1 MGLHALWRVSVS
13 RATPAEAPPTFS
25 NSFIGIQV
33 GELRASE
40 PYSCLFTQLCLQT
53 APSFSPCI
61 IYMSM
66 CVQTYLHAHTCTH
79 THISNSKHHY
89 SAK

>member
-33 GELRASE
+33 GDLRASE
-40 PYSCLFTQLCLQT
+40 PYSCLFTQLFANCSLFL
-53 APSFSPCI
+53 SMYH
-61 IYMSM
+61 IYEHV
-66 CVQTYLHAHTCTH
+66 CANILTCTH
-79 THISNSKHHY
+79 MYTYTHI
-89 SAK
+89 